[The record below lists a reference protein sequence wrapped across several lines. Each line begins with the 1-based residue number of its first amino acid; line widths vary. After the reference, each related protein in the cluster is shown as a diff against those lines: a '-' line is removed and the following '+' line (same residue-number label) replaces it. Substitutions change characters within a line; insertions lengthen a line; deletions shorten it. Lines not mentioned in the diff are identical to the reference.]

1 MFGKPNDN
9 HKNMPLAGPAT
20 KHSPEPAL
28 ADAIVSISRG
38 LTVVGKI
45 FGEGTVQLFGR
56 IEGEVRASTVLI
68 KEGAQIE
75 GDLVAEEVIIAGQ
88 VKGTIHANR
97 VKLHS
102 TAVVQGDIFHR
113 LLSIDE
119 NARFEGLSKREDN
132 AGNMPGPSK
141 VFWRDEP
148 AAHDAALTIG
158 AIGSPLS
165 HSSTQDESQTT
176 VTPVDPTDRIG
187 QALTVS
193 ATDRVQQALDVVT
206 ALGGGSRLADLSS
219 TAPPAEPRDSGAGA
233 LNGFASTENAIQDDD
248 ESGSD
253 PKKKNQSKRL
263 KFLKRNAKTE

>member
-1 MFGKPNDN
+1 MFGKPKDK
-9 HKNMPLAGPAT
+9 HKNTPLAGPAA
-20 KHSPEPAL
+20 EPT
-28 ADAIVSISRG
+28 DAIFSVSRG

-68 KEGAQIE
+68 REGAQIE

-102 TAVVQGDIFHR
+102 TAVIQGDIFHR

-132 AGNMPGPSK
+132 AGNIPDSSK

-148 AAHDAALTIG
+148 AAHDAALKIG
-158 AIGSPLS
+158 EIGSPPS
-165 HSSTQDESQTT
+165 RSSTQDESQTN
-176 VTPVDPTDRIG
+176 VTPIDATDRIG
-187 QALTVS
+187 HALTMR
-193 ATDRVQQALDVVT
+193 ATDRVQHALDVVA
-206 ALGGGSRLADLSS
+206 ALGGGSRLADLSPTS
-219 TAPPAEPRDSGAGA
+219 PPGEPRDSGAGV
-233 LNGFASTENAIQDDD
+233 LNGFASTENAIPDDD

-253 PKKKNQSKRL
+253 PKEIKNLSKRL
-263 KFLKRNAKTE
+263 ESLKRNAKTE